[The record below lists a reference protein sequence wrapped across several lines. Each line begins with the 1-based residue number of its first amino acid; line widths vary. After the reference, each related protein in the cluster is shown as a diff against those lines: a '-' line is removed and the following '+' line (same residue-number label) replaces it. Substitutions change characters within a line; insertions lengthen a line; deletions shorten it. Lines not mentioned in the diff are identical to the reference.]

1 MKISRINL
9 FVSAKFYLNILFG
22 FFKND
27 KKKFL
32 IYLSKI
38 FKTNNF
44 LLFSQGRVAL
54 YDCLKFEIE
63 STKKNEIIVSPY
75 TLPEVINVIINLKAK
90 PIFVD
95 LDLETG
101 LPNIKE
107 VKKKINK
114 NTLAVLITHLY
125 SSELNIKKFTAFTK
139 KNLLCLIEDCA
150 INFGSKI
157 RYKHKTK
164 ILGTLGDY
172 GFFSFGMMK
181 NICLMNGGALYVKDK
196 SKYDQINNNILK
208 KKKFPF
214 FRFINLFFFSLLINF
229 FFSKFIYN
237 IFTFKILKHGYEK
250 ESFLIKKI
258 YPGLFPFLS
267 SRVPNSFKFDF
278 FKPLSTAAIYQLKN
292 FKSMHLQRVKKIK
305 LYNKPLKSAKNIKLL
320 KFDTYNENSFLEY
333 PIIIKNKKNHNVHSK
348 LLKSGFDIRKK
359 WYIDCST
366 LRKFKINM
374 KSYPN
379 IKLLDESILC
389 LPVHDKINKNYIE
402 HLAKNL
408 LNLTS

>member
-9 FVSAKFYLNILFG
+9 FVSAKFYLTILFG

-27 KKKFL
+27 KKNL
-32 IYLSKI
+32 IIHLSRI

-54 YDCLKFEIE
+54 YDCLKFEIA
-63 STKKNEIIVSPY
+63 SAQKNEIIVSPY
-75 TLPEVINVIINLKAK
+75 TLPEVINVIINLNAK

-95 LDLETG
+95 LDLKTG
-101 LPNIKE
+101 LPNIEE

-114 NTLAVLITHLY
+114 NTLAVIITHLY
-125 SSELNIKKFTAFTK
+125 SSESSIKKFATFIK
-139 KNLLCLIEDCA
+139 QNSLCLIEDCA
-150 INFGSKI
+150 INFGSTV
-157 RYKHKTK
+157 RYKNKTK
-164 ILGTLGDY
+164 ALGTLGDY

-196 SKYDQINNNILK
+196 NKLDQINKNISN

-214 FRFINLFFFSLLINF
+214 FHFINLIFFSLLINF

-237 IFTFKILKHGYEK
+237 IFTFKVLKHGYDK

-267 SRVPNSFKFDF
+267 SRTPKSFNFDF

-292 FKSMHLQRVKKIK
+292 FKNMHLERVKKIK
-305 LYNKPLKSAKNIKLL
+305 LYNKFLKDAKNITLL

-333 PIIIKNKKNHNVHSK
+333 PIIIKNNINQDIHNK

-359 WYIDCST
+359 WYINCST
-366 LRKFKINM
+366 LNKFKIN
-374 KSYPN
+374 KKFYPN
-379 IKLLDESILC
+379 IKLLDETILC
-389 LPVHDKINKNYIE
+389 LPVHDKINKKYIK
-402 HLAKNL
+402 HLAMNL
-408 LNLTS
+408 SNLTS